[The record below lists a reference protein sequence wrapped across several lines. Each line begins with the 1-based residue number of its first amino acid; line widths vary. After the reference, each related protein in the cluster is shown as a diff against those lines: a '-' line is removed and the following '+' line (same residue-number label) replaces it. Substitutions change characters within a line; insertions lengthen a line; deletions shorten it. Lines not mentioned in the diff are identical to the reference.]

1 MFKNHIIPGT
11 VIALVGSTLAACAP
25 KPAQTAVAGVALHGR
40 AELVQQCQN
49 RDGWS
54 DAAPPAHV
62 FGNVYMVGTCGIVA
76 LLVTSDEGHVLID
89 GATAEA
95 ADSIAANIR
104 TLGFK
109 PTDVKILLSSHEHI
123 DHIGG
128 LAALKKITGAQLLAR
143 AEAKVSLETGT
154 YDKNDPQVSILPPF
168 PAVKVDRLVTD
179 GENVTVGSLRLTAIA
194 TPGHS
199 PGGTSWT
206 WQSCEGS
213 TCHQVVYADSLNAV
227 SADEYRFTDHPD
239 YVATLRASMAKIG
252 QLEKCDI
259 VLSGHPSLT
268 NLFERL
274 AGQQPLVDP
283 AGCANYAKAAQ
294 DRLATRLNNE
304 AAKVGP

>member
-1 MFKNHIIPGT
+1 MA
-11 VIALVGSTLAACAP
+11 IAAVPTQPRNGLV
-25 KPAQTAVAGVALHGR
+25 KH
-40 AELVQQCQN
+40 CQD
-49 RDGWS
+49 RDGWG
-54 DAAPPAHV
+54 DPAPPAHV

-76 LLVTSDEGHVLID
+76 LLVTSDQGHILID

-95 ADSIAANIR
+95 ADSIASNIR

-109 PTDVKILLSSHEHI
+109 PTDVKILLSSHEHV

-128 LAALKKITGAQLLAR
+128 LASLKQITGAQLLAR
-143 AEAKVSLETGT
+143 AEARVSLETGT
-154 YDKNDPQVSILPPF
+154 YDKNDPQVGILPPF
-168 PAVKVDRLVTD
+168 PAVKVDRLVAN
-179 GENVTVGSLRLTAIA
+179 GESVTVGSLRLTAIA

-213 TCHQVVYADSLNAV
+213 TCHQFVFADSLNAV
-227 SADEYRFTDHPD
+227 SADGYRFTDHPD
-239 YVATLRASMAKIG
+239 YVAVLRASMAKLG

-259 VLSGHPSLT
+259 ILSGHPSLT

-294 DRLATRLNNE
+294 DRLATRLANE
-304 AAKVGP
+304 AAKVRP